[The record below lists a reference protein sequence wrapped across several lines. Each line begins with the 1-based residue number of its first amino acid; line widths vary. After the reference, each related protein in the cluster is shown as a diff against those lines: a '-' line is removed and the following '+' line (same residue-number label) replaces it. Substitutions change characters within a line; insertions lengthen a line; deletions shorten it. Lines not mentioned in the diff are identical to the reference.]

1 MSSDIDS
8 LRLEDDDGNP
18 FRLGRDQ
25 VFDVDHPGNVLV
37 WAGVP
42 FIWLGAAMLA
52 DYYTRD
58 VPDPMAPRTDG
69 SLGLVKVLGWESLI
83 VGAALSITGT
93 WSWLRSKRAARAF
106 ESER

>member
-25 VFDVDHPGNVLV
+25 VFDVDHPGNVLA
-37 WAGVP
+37 WLGVP
-42 FIWLGAAMLA
+42 HLVLGAAMLA